1 VETGIVRDLPNGALA
16 ASPGSIDIEV
26 ESVTDEVGRPMPFQV
41 EEFPAFDRLRVGDPA
56 SRISG
61 QTTVHIDY
69 LVTGGL
75 TVDGESATID

>member
-1 VETGIVRDLPNGALA
+1 MEAGIVRDLPNGTLA
-16 ASPGSIDIEV
+16 GSPGSIDTEV
-26 ESVTDEVGRPMPFQV
+26 ESVTDEIGRPMPCQV

-61 QTTVHIDY
+61 QITVHIDY